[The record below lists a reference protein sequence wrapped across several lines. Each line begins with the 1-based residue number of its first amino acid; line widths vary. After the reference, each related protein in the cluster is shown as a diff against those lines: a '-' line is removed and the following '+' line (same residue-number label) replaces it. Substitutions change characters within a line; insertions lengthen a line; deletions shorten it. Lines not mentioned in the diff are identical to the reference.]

1 MKINCEIETENH
13 LGQIFW
19 NLKVTADAEALEELQ
34 SSPDETLAW
43 GTINGRLETIG
54 AADITTQILSSGLY
68 SLLISEE
75 WEARRTADDILDRFE
90 KIS

>member
-34 SSPDETLAW
+34 SSPDALDFTL
-43 GTINGRLETIG
+43 
-54 AADITTQILSSGLY
+54 
-68 SLLISEE
+68 
-75 WEARRTADDILDRFE
+75 F
-90 KIS
+90 